1 MVRQVIKEKEKIV
14 QEIREKVSR
23 SQIGILSDFKGLKVE
38 EMTGLRRQLQEAG
51 AELQVVKNT
60 LLRRAAAADSPIAP
74 LVPKISGP
82 NALTL
87 GYADP
92 VALAKI
98 MTKFS
103 QDKPLL
109 AIKGA
114 VLSGEFL
121 SPKDLEALSK
131 LPAREVLLAQLLGVL
146 QGVPTGLVTVLA
158 GVIRSLLN
166 VLVAHRDQQAKA
178 EDAAAGSVE
187 AEGAAGSNVAAEGA
201 AGGRSSEAEG
211 AGEDK
216 VKRGKPKT
224 SRRRHGNSGQPKTP
238 RKTTKLCWQVAR
250 PAAAGAHSPVKD
262 SLLPKEEDRW
272 PFLESR

>member
-1 MVRQVIKEKEKIV
+1 MVREVIKEKEKIV
-14 QEIREKVSR
+14 KEIREKVSR

-60 LLRRAAAADSPIAP
+60 LLRRAAAADSPLAP
-74 LVPKISGP
+74 LVPMVTGP

-92 VALAKI
+92 VALARI
-98 MTKFS
+98 MTKFA

-109 AIKGA
+109 QIKGA
-114 VLSGEFL
+114 VLSGALL

-158 GVIRSLLN
+158 GVIRGLLN
-166 VLVAHRDQQAKA
+166 VLVAYREQREQAEGATEPKVEA
-178 EDAAAGSVE
+178 EGTAGAEVEEVEAASAAAPKVE
-187 AEGAAGSNVAAEGA
+187 AEGAA
-201 AGGRSSEAEG
+201 EAEG
-211 AGEDK
+211 EEGEPEGATAGSED
-216 VKRGKPKT
+216 
-224 SRRRHGNSGQPKTP
+224 
-238 RKTTKLCWQVAR
+238 
-250 PAAAGAHSPVKD
+250 
-262 SLLPKEEDRW
+262 
-272 PFLESR
+272 